1 MWRCGGRWTFVLP
14 LFSVLYNAMFQ
25 GFLSI
30 ERRYAA
36 SVAFIN
42 IIGGERLGSDK
53 PLQFERSV

>member
-25 GFLSI
+25 GFHST

-36 SVAFIN
+36 SMAFI
-42 IIGGERLGSDK
+42 IIGGEHLESK
-53 PLQFERSV
+53 VLLQFHEAP